1 MKLLKVTKH
10 QGYSLVEIMIVIIIM
25 SFLFVGG
32 FTQYRDFSRRQML
45 SNTADELRS
54 NLNLARQL
62 ALSGEKEGVCPLL
75 ETLLAYKVTFTST
88 SYSITA
94 VCSTTSPSARTV
106 INLAETVRFT
116 TNPTEIKYNV
126 LGKGVSITGSSSII
140 LNQTSTGNNF
150 TLTVNTQGVVQ

>member
-45 SNTADELRS
+45 SNAADELRS
-54 NLNLARQL
+54 NLNLTRQL

>member
-1 MKLLKVTKH
+1 
-10 QGYSLVEIMIVIIIM
+10 
-25 SFLFVGG
+25 
-32 FTQYRDFSRRQML
+32 ML
-45 SNTADELRS
+45 SNAADELRS

-62 ALSGEKEGVCPLL
+62 ALSGEKEGVCPLR

-106 INLAETVRFT
+106 INLVETVRFT

-140 LNQTSTGNNF
+140 LYQTSTGNNF